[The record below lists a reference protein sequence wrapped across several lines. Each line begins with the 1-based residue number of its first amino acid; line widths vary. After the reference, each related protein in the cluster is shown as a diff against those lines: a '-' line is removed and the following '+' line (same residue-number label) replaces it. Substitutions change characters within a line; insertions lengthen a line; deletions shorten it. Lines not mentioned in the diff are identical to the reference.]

1 MSFVWIQRA
10 VIFIYTQK
18 HAKHHLSRELEH
30 WRWMAFIRPTNS
42 CSDKVS
48 TFFLA
53 HHLFPSQGFYRL
65 WKMNKKKTNNHI
77 GTKNVRERRQE
88 REGRLWEFL
97 VIEITLSLGYV
108 ATIFSRVTTYNS
120 RPRAQKKSSC
130 EKSQQTM
137 WYLRCTEWIFSWP
150 NGI

>member
-65 WKMNKKKTNNHI
+65 WKMNKKKQT
-77 GTKNVRERRQE
+77 TTSEQKMSENVDKREKE
-88 REGRLWEFL
+88 D
-97 VIEITLSLGYV
+97 
-108 ATIFSRVTTYNS
+108 
-120 RPRAQKKSSC
+120 C
-130 EKSQQTM
+130 EN
-137 WYLRCTEWIFSWP
+137 F
-150 NGI
+150 